1 MDRAVETTLA
11 RWTAETIITA
21 EQRSSLALQPA
32 EQLEATMLAIEAAL
46 PVRARAPDAFSAA
59 LEAILKAQ
67 PPPPSTPSTTIDE
80 VVVVVVDVSGSMQTP
95 FEVDDGRVPADAEN
109 QNARTVNRTRLD
121 AMKQVFYGFR
131 DATTTFGG
139 GGGARHLLGLVSFCN
154 TVTVH
159 TAPTDNFDV
168 FEDVVDDMRAGG
180 QTAIYEAIE
189 KACALLAPARAAHPA
204 ADLRVVCLSDGQN
217 NCRRVGAE
225 QALAAL
231 DALGATCDALLVG
244 DSVDDALRRLVAATE
259 GECFEIDCLA
269 RAFETLESPAVVS
282 LAARRN
288 GAPKPAPRAA
298 TAKPRELAA
307 VAPKP
312 PRRGALAAAPPP
324 PPPPAA
330 RVDEVVPLAAFV
342 ARGDAGTRAGVQKR
356 LAKELARV
364 ATDCTTAACDVALG
378 ADGAVLELRARL
390 NGAGAYAGRAVD
402 VAIAIPRDYPFSAPR
417 ATIRTPMYHYAV
429 STEGQVCLPL
439 LREGWSPARSVGDA
453 LHELRSL
460 LFEYATF
467 DPTAELSQRSWLS
480 ELLRVEPEQYFEQAK
495 EHAAQHAPEAAS
507 APAPAAA
514 DEGWVDMAAPA

>member
-1 MDRAVETTLA
+1 M
-11 RWTAETIITA
+11 
-21 EQRSSLALQPA
+21 
-32 EQLEATMLAIEAAL
+32 
-46 PVRARAPDAFSAA
+46 
-59 LEAILKAQ
+59 
-67 PPPPSTPSTTIDE
+67 
-80 VVVVVVDVSGSMQTP
+80 
-95 FEVDDGRVPADAEN
+95 PADAEN
-109 QNARTVNRTRLD
+109 QNARTVNRLD
-121 AMKQVFYGFR
+121 AMAVFYGFR
-131 DATTTFGG
+131 DDDGVRRRRRRA
-139 GGGARHLLGLVSFCN
+139 HLLAHSFCN

-282 LAARRN
+282 LAARRA
-288 GAPKPAPRAA
+288 APKPAPRAA

-312 PRRGALAAAPPP
+312 PR
-324 PPPPAA
+324 AA
-330 RVDEVVPLAAFV
+330 RSPPRRRRRRRRPRAVDRSMPLAAFV

-356 LAKELARV
+356 LAKGSRASPRLHDRGVRRRAGRGRRGARAARAPQRRARTRGARSTSRSRSR
-364 ATDCTTAACDVALG
+364 ATTRSRRRARRSARPCTT
-378 ADGAVLELRARL
+378 
-390 NGAGAYAGRAVD
+390 
-402 VAIAIPRDYPFSAPR
+402 
-417 ATIRTPMYHYAV
+417 TP
-429 STEGQVCLPL
+429 
-439 LREGWSPARSVGDA
+439 
-453 LHELRSL
+453 
-460 LFEYATF
+460 
-467 DPTAELSQRSWLS
+467 
-480 ELLRVEPEQYFEQAK
+480 
-495 EHAAQHAPEAAS
+495 
-507 APAPAAA
+507 
-514 DEGWVDMAAPA
+514 